1 MSILIVP
8 TRYVPHVGGIET
20 LLGQT
25 LPLLRDRG
33 YDPVIVTE
41 VDGDRASSSVIDGV
55 PVYRLPFFAAARSSE
70 PSAILDV
77 TSLLRDIEAEHDVTL
92 RHVHGIDFNIFFV
105 WRRHER
111 APLPLAISVHGTLD
125 VPFPFNRVTIRML
138 SSADA
143 ITAVSRGVRDSV
155 VTTVPAL
162 RPDRVLVIPNALRAP
177 GCDTPWPS
185 RGHLFAAGRLHDQK
199 GFDVAIEALMRLST
213 RHPDL
218 CLHIAGDG
226 EEAAALRHQ
235 ARSLGVA
242 DRVQFLGTLTSEEV
256 QSEISAASVV
266 VVPSRTIE
274 GFSLVALEAAQLARP
289 VVASRIGGL
298 PETVLDGRTG
308 LLVSPDDPE
317 QLATA
322 IGDLL
327 ADPRRAIDMG
337 EEARRHATR
346 FDISSCAD
354 AYAGVYRRLGAAG
367 PEAIG
372 VESRTK
378 VTTRG

>member
-155 VTTVPAL
+155 VTTVPASGP
-162 RPDRVLVIPNALRAP
+162 R
-177 GCDTPWPS
+177 
-185 RGHLFAAGRLHDQK
+185 
-199 GFDVAIEALMRLST
+199 
-213 RHPDL
+213 
-218 CLHIAGDG
+218 AGDP
-226 EEAAALRHQ
+226 E
-235 ARSLGVA
+235 
-242 DRVQFLGTLTSEEV
+242 
-256 QSEISAASVV
+256 
-266 VVPSRTIE
+266 RTA
-274 GFSLVALEAAQLARP
+274 G
-289 VVASRIGGL
+289 
-298 PETVLDGRTG
+298 TG
-308 LLVSPDDPE
+308 L
-317 QLATA
+317 
-322 IGDLL
+322 
-327 ADPRRAIDMG
+327 
-337 EEARRHATR
+337 
-346 FDISSCAD
+346 
-354 AYAGVYRRLGAAG
+354 
-367 PEAIG
+367 
-372 VESRTK
+372 
-378 VTTRG
+378 